1 MTVAENSEL
10 NEVWKDI
17 LNAEGDEIYVKVNL
31 VIDKFYFLEL
41 FVCKIEIVFVWSQNL
56 ENCGQFLVLQDISL
70 YMKEGENPSFS
81 ELSERAHLRRE
92 VAIGY
97 VKNNKKVKEKKK
109 KTLLD
114 FLGQRKLKV
123 NTFFFFLS

>member
-41 FVCKIEIVFVWSQNL
+41 FVCKIEIVFV
-56 ENCGQFLVLQDISL
+56 
-70 YMKEGENPSFS
+70 
-81 ELSERAHLRRE
+81 
-92 VAIGY
+92 
-97 VKNNKKVKEKKK
+97 
-109 KTLLD
+109 
-114 FLGQRKLKV
+114 
-123 NTFFFFLS
+123 